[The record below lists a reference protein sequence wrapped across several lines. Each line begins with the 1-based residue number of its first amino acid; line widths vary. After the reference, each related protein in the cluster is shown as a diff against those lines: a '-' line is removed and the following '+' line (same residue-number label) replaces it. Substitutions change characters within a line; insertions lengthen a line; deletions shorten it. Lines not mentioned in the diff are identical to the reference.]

1 MVLVTCAALAILF
14 SLSTREVLSS
24 TQSRLERRV
33 QDSADDV
40 WLRNG
45 ELQLDSDF
53 YSVTQD
59 VYLSLYDEDMYFLYG
74 RIPYGFDS
82 QPDFAD
88 GQVRSITEGNTEWY
102 VYDMSFRL
110 TEDYTVYIRGIT
122 SVTDAEASFTVTIR
136 FALILLPALVV
147 ATAFIGYRFTRRT
160 LMPVKKITDTVRKI
174 RTDADLSQRI
184 GITGGGRTR
193 GDEIYTLADTFDE
206 MLSEL
211 EEAFQREK
219 QFTSDVS
226 HELRTPVSVILA
238 QCSACLEDETL
249 SAKQREQ
256 IMLIQKKARD
266 MSDII
271 SHLLF
276 LSRADQGRQPLNK
289 EYLNL
294 SELTGIAAEEQQLLA
309 ECGLETY
316 YWASGKSGSE
326 IDFLI
331 QNEMSIVPIEV
342 KAEVNLQAKS
352 LKFYCL
358 KFRPPVAIRTSMGKY
373 YKQTIS
379 FSETSD
385 VHASEGYTL
394 IDLPLYAIS
403 RIQQECAMISDK

>member
-1 MVLVTCAALAILF
+1 MKRLSLKLKLTVLYTFFMVLVTCAALAILF

-174 RTDADLSQRI
+174 
-184 GITGGGRTR
+184 
-193 GDEIYTLADTFDE
+193 
-206 MLSEL
+206 
-211 EEAFQREK
+211 
-219 QFTSDVS
+219 V
-226 HELRTPVSVILA
+226 
-238 QCSACLEDETL
+238 
-249 SAKQREQ
+249 
-256 IMLIQKKARD
+256 
-266 MSDII
+266 
-271 SHLLF
+271 
-276 LSRADQGRQPLNK
+276 
-289 EYLNL
+289 
-294 SELTGIAAEEQQLLA
+294 
-309 ECGLETY
+309 
-316 YWASGKSGSE
+316 
-326 IDFLI
+326 
-331 QNEMSIVPIEV
+331 
-342 KAEVNLQAKS
+342 
-352 LKFYCL
+352 
-358 KFRPPVAIRTSMGKY
+358 
-373 YKQTIS
+373 
-379 FSETSD
+379 
-385 VHASEGYTL
+385 
-394 IDLPLYAIS
+394 
-403 RIQQECAMISDK
+403 